1 MPNENNTSLKFKL
14 IGAFAIVYVV
24 WGSTYVAIRFAI
36 DSFPPY
42 LMAGSRFLIA
52 GAILS
57 LIVRRRSSEPLT
69 WPNLKAAFIIGTL
82 MLLGGNGLVCWA
94 EQTVPSGV
102 AALMVATVPI
112 WMVVLDWLICKG
124 PRPGPAIIAGLL
136 LGLTGIYVLTGAR
149 SFTSEPIN
157 QWGAIALLSA
167 CVFWTLGSLYSRRAA
182 LPKSTLFATGLEMI
196 GGGLSLVIVGSL
208 TGEWSLIRQASITPK
223 SCLALGY
230 LIVFGSII
238 ALPAYKWLLTV
249 VPPGRAATYAYVNP
263 VIAVFLGAL
272 LAGEALSPRVILA
285 CSVIVIAVV
294 IITRASLRQSPTTD
308 AAVVEA
314 PESGPPIIA
323 CDARR

>member
-1 MPNENNTSLKFKL
+1 MPNENNTSLKLKL

-42 LMAGSRFLIA
+42 LMAGCRFLIA
-52 GAILS
+52 GTILS
-57 LIVRRRSSEPLT
+57 LIVRRRSAEPLT
-69 WPNLKAAFIIGTL
+69 RRNLQATFIVGTF

-102 AALMVATVPI
+102 AALLVATVPI

-124 PRPGPAIIAGLL
+124 PRPSPAIIAGLL
-136 LGLTGIYVLTGAR
+136 LGLTGIYVLTGSR
-149 SFTSEPIN
+149 SFASEPIN

-182 LPKSTLFATGLEMI
+182 LPKSTLLATGLEMI
-196 GGGLSLVIVGSL
+196 GGGLSLLVVGTL
-208 TGEWSLIRQASITPK
+208 NGEWSLIRQASITPK
-223 SCLALGY
+223 SCLALAY
-230 LIVFGSII
+230 LIVFGSIV

-285 CSVIVIAVV
+285 CSVIVFAVV
-294 IITRASLRQSPTTD
+294 IITRASHRPTPAAET
-308 AAVVEA
+308 AVVES
-314 PESGPPIIA
+314 PESESPIVV
-323 CDARR
+323 CNARR